1 MDPSSIPKHT
11 LKIKGEGD
19 IYICGIYLSVLNCG
33 YINDRIIS
41 DWNKDDSYNRGGTRG
56 DSQKK
61 KIGVHNFLI
70 WESLYNELNYFKINE
85 RVG

>member
-1 MDPSSIPKHT
+1 MKIGKKKTIRKNIDPSSITKHT

-19 IYICGIYLSVLNCG
+19 VYICGIYLSILNCG

-56 DSQKK
+56 DNQKN
-61 KIGVHNFLI
+61 KIGIHNFLI
-70 WESLYNELNYFKINE
+70 
-85 RVG
+85 